1 MSQMI
6 DFTLPSCVPG
16 RTLHAFRCVPEG
28 EVAGHP
34 AALPRHGG
42 VHRPV
47 QASGRVSGRPG
58 HPRHRP
64 RPSGHG
70 GSIRTRADYG
80 YFAQPD
86 GNRAVL
92 DDLHAVTALTK
103 QLYPGVPYFLLGHS
117 MGSFYA
123 RQYLCE
129 WGDELDGAII
139 MGTGFQPKALVATA
153 RTLCRV
159 LAVFFGWEHRSKL
172 VANLSFLGYN
182 RGLEGRT
189 PQDWLNRDQA
199 EVDKYRADERCMF
212 TFTLNAYC
220 SMFTGI
226 LRLYDPAVL
235 AGVPKDL
242 PLLFLAGD
250 ADPVGER
257 TAGVRRAIQ
266 SLRDAGVG
274 NIESKFY
281 PGARH
286 ELLVETNKAEVFA
299 DIAGWLNK
307 QI

>member
-1 MSQMI
+1 MSQMT

-28 EVAGHP
+28 EVRAILQLSHGMVEFIDRYKPLAEYLAARGILVTGHDH
-34 AALPRHGG
+34 L
-42 VHRPV
+42 
-47 QASGRVSGRPG
+47 
-58 HPRHRP
+58 
-64 RPSGHG
+64 GHG
-70 GSIRTRADYG
+70 GSIRTKADYG

-139 MGTGFQPKALVATA
+139 MGTG
-153 RTLCRV
+153 
-159 LAVFFGWEHRSKL
+159 
-172 VANLSFLGYN
+172 YN

-212 TFTLNAYC
+212 TFTLNAYY

-274 NIESKFY
+274 KIESKFY

-299 DIAGWLNK
+299 DIAGWLEK
-307 QI
+307 QLHL

>member
-1 MSQMI
+1 
-6 DFTLPSCVPG
+6 
-16 RTLHAFRCVPEG
+16 
-28 EVAGHP
+28 
-34 AALPRHGG
+34 
-42 VHRPV
+42 
-47 QASGRVSGRPG
+47 
-58 HPRHRP
+58 
-64 RPSGHG
+64 
-70 GSIRTRADYG
+70 
-80 YFAQPD
+80 
-86 GNRAVL
+86 
-92 DDLHAVTALTK
+92 
-103 QLYPGVPYFLLGHS
+103 

-153 RTLCRV
+153 RALCRM

-212 TFTLNAYC
+212 TFTLNAYY

-235 AGVPKDL
+235 AGIPKDL

-274 NIESKFY
+274 NIESKFS

-299 DIAGWLNK
+299 DIAGWLEK
-307 QI
+307 QLHL